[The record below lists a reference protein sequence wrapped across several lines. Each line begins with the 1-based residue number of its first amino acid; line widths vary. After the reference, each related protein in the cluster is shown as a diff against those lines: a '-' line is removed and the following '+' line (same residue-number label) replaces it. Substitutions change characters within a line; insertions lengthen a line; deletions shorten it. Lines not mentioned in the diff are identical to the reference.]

1 MSDFVDFKSLIPRA
15 LEKFRLGREAR
26 ASLVCERFRLIA
38 PVIVGQGC
46 EELIHPKFVKNGVLY
61 ISVPSSIWAQ
71 KVFVKRHM
79 LMEELNREKE
89 IVKDLKVQVE

>member
-1 MSDFVDFKSLIPRA
+1 MNDFVDFKSLIPRA

-38 PVIVGQGC
+38 PEIVGQGC
-46 EELIHPKFVKNGVLY
+46 EELIHPKFVKHGILY

-71 KVFVKRHM
+71 KVFVKRHL
-79 LMEELNREKE
+79 LMEELNRDKE
-89 IVKDLKVQVE
+89 IVKDLKVLVE